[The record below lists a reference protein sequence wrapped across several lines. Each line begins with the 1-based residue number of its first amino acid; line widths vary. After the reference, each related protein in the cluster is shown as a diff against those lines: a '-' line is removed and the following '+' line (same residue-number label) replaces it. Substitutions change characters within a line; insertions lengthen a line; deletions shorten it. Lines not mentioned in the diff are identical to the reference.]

1 MGADNLPV
9 AAARGAARERLPEV
23 LAAEVLPWLGPTDLA
38 VFARVGLA
46 SRVAVVASGLPRAGT
61 NGGALVVVEDFVGS
75 VEQSDKI

>member
-1 MGADNLPV
+1 VGADNLPV

-61 NGGALVVVEDFVGS
+61 SGGALLEVDDFVES
-75 VEQSDKI
+75 VERLA